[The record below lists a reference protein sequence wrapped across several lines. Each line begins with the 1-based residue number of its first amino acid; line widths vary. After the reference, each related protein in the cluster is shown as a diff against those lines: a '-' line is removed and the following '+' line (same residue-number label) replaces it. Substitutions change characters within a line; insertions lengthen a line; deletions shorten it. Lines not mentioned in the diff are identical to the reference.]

1 MTHYKS
7 LSASRWKVLILLL
20 ALWGATI
27 AVAPFLGM
35 KTLSIGTLF
44 SDDANTIERHI
55 FFSMRLPRVLV
66 SLLCGTALALGGM
79 VFQAMFKNALATPF
93 TLGVAGGAA
102 FGASMYIRL
111 GIMFSVLGISG
122 ITLAAF
128 VGALVSIALVYGV
141 TRASGNASIHTMLL
155 AGVALSFSFSSAIFL
170 VQYLSDFT
178 QSFQILRWLMGG
190 LAVQGYATVFDLLP
204 IVVGAA
210 LVVLFLTHDLN
221 ALTTGEEE
229 AIGHGVNVD
238 RVRNILFF
246 TVSLMVAAVVAACGP
261 IGFVGL
267 MAPHIC
273 RLVIGA
279 DHRYLTWASL
289 LFGGVFLTWC
299 DILARM
305 LIAPAEIPV
314 GVITALLGGP
324 FFIWLLITKRGQY
337 GQ

>member
-1 MTHYKS
+1 M
-7 LSASRWKVLILLL
+7 LL
-20 ALWGATI
+20 ALWGATMVI
-27 AVAPFLGM
+27 APFLGM
-35 KTLSIGTLF
+35 KTLSLSTLF
-44 SDDANTIERHI
+44 SGDASAMERHI

-66 SLLCGTALALGGM
+66 SLLSGCALALGGM

-111 GIMFSVLGISG
+111 GIFFSILGIPG
-122 ITLAAF
+122 VTLAAF
-128 VGALVSIALVYGV
+128 LGALVSIALVYGV
-141 TRASGNASIHTMLL
+141 TRASGIASIHTMLL

-210 LVVLFLTHDLN
+210 LIILFLTHDLN

-238 RVRNILFF
+238 RVRNVLFF

-279 DHRYLTWASL
+279 DHRFLTWASL

-299 DILARM
+299 DVLARM

-324 FFIWLLITKRGQY
+324 FFIWLLITRRGQY